1 MEIYEDATKI
11 KKNFLKIN
19 IKNILSTFGQKA
31 KDKFKDIIFQ
41 NLDDDNS
48 IKYIIKIISYYT
60 KTSTNNELKNKCFEL
75 FLILIKNLK
84 QDNII
89 TNLTNLL
96 LYMQEFMNIFKIYIS
111 FDEILNKLND
121 IEIKTFE
128 ILNGFCIVNMKKDEK
143 IIQKEALLCYQ
154 NLIKN
159 FENLIRNEIKEKAI
173 KSFYDTVINIILN
186 KKDLF
191 NDEYLSLL
199 IVNDIILLSKERSQ
213 NYAEKIL
220 SSIID
225 DLTIKD
231 SNIRLIALNIINNII
246 KYNPN
251 KKKEIKNIIYPALT
265 ELNNDKENNNMIK
278 KIIFDINNN
287 IESPMKF
294 KSQIIKVKKATSNRS
309 FNENDQLLKGKIIKG
324 NKSYE
329 SDGLNN
335 NKNIKCEIYVSKKP
349 FPINNFKSITN
360 KNSPSNKEKLLTL
373 SSFRK
378 EDDYLNPIKLWY
390 NFDTDNSIKNKVDKE
405 NTCLISVDKSINNN
419 QINIINQELE
429 EPKLDLIINEII
441 KLSNNQ
447 NILAEKIINL
457 DKNTKKQITY
467 FEERLN
473 KLENK
478 DFINELIN
486 QRVRI
491 LYPSNNANKKITE
504 FLTSNNNDKSIYF
517 LKLITQNEI
526 ELIDNNFIDDIFDK
540 LIFFLEN
547 KIYIDETI
555 NFLKKLFAK
564 NKKRFK
570 IDSYKKLF
578 SAFDIILK
586 SGIKFNE
593 QTSFDISWII
603 SSINIEKI

>member
-1 MEIYEDATKI
+1 MEIYEDSTKI

-225 DLTIKD
+225 DSTIKD

-405 NTCLISVDKSINNN
+405 NTCLISVDK
-419 QINIINQELE
+419 
-429 EPKLDLIINEII
+429 
-441 KLSNNQ
+441 
-447 NILAEKIINL
+447 
-457 DKNTKKQITY
+457 
-467 FEERLN
+467 
-473 KLENK
+473 
-478 DFINELIN
+478 
-486 QRVRI
+486 
-491 LYPSNNANKKITE
+491 
-504 FLTSNNNDKSIYF
+504 
-517 LKLITQNEI
+517 
-526 ELIDNNFIDDIFDK
+526 
-540 LIFFLEN
+540 
-547 KIYIDETI
+547 
-555 NFLKKLFAK
+555 
-564 NKKRFK
+564 
-570 IDSYKKLF
+570 
-578 SAFDIILK
+578 
-586 SGIKFNE
+586 
-593 QTSFDISWII
+593 
-603 SSINIEKI
+603 

>member
-1 MEIYEDATKI
+1 
-11 KKNFLKIN
+11 
-19 IKNILSTFGQKA
+19 
-31 KDKFKDIIFQ
+31 
-41 NLDDDNS
+41 
-48 IKYIIKIISYYT
+48 
-60 KTSTNNELKNKCFEL
+60 
-75 FLILIKNLK
+75 
-84 QDNII
+84 
-89 TNLTNLL
+89 
-96 LYMQEFMNIFKIYIS
+96 
-111 FDEILNKLND
+111 
-121 IEIKTFE
+121 
-128 ILNGFCIVNMKKDEK
+128 
-143 IIQKEALLCYQ
+143 
-154 NLIKN
+154 
-159 FENLIRNEIKEKAI
+159 
-173 KSFYDTVINIILN
+173 
-186 KKDLF
+186 
-191 NDEYLSLL
+191 
-199 IVNDIILLSKERSQ
+199 
-213 NYAEKIL
+213 
-220 SSIID
+220 
-225 DLTIKD
+225 
-231 SNIRLIALNIINNII
+231 
-246 KYNPN
+246 
-251 KKKEIKNIIYPALT
+251 
-265 ELNNDKENNNMIK
+265 MIK

-309 FNENDQLLKGKIIKG
+309 FNENDQSLKGKIIKG

-349 FPINNFKSITN
+349 FPINNFKIITN

-390 NFDTDNSIKNKVDKE
+390 NFDTDNSIKNKKDEE
-405 NTCLISVDKSINNN
+405 NTCLISIDKSINNN
-419 QINIINQELE
+419 QINIINQKLE

-473 KLENK
+473 KIENK
-478 DFINELIN
+478 VFTNELIN

-540 LIFFLEN
+540 LIFF
-547 KIYIDETI
+547 
-555 NFLKKLFAK
+555 
-564 NKKRFK
+564 
-570 IDSYKKLF
+570 
-578 SAFDIILK
+578 
-586 SGIKFNE
+586 
-593 QTSFDISWII
+593 
-603 SSINIEKI
+603 

>member
-1 MEIYEDATKI
+1 M
-11 KKNFLKIN
+11 
-19 IKNILSTFGQKA
+19 
-31 KDKFKDIIFQ
+31 
-41 NLDDDNS
+41 
-48 IKYIIKIISYYT
+48 
-60 KTSTNNELKNKCFEL
+60 
-75 FLILIKNLK
+75 
-84 QDNII
+84 
-89 TNLTNLL
+89 
-96 LYMQEFMNIFKIYIS
+96 
-111 FDEILNKLND
+111 
-121 IEIKTFE
+121 
-128 ILNGFCIVNMKKDEK
+128 
-143 IIQKEALLCYQ
+143 
-154 NLIKN
+154 
-159 FENLIRNEIKEKAI
+159 
-173 KSFYDTVINIILN
+173 
-186 KKDLF
+186 
-191 NDEYLSLL
+191 
-199 IVNDIILLSKERSQ
+199 
-213 NYAEKIL
+213 
-220 SSIID
+220 
-225 DLTIKD
+225 
-231 SNIRLIALNIINNII
+231 NIINNII

-265 ELNNDKENNNMIK
+265 ELNNNKENNNMIK

-360 KNSPSNKEKLLTL
+360 KNSPSNNEKLLTL

-390 NFDTDNSIKNKVDKE
+390 NFDTDNSIKNKADKE

-419 QINIINQELE
+419 QINIINQKLE

-570 IDSYKKLF
+570 IDSYKKLL

-586 SGIKFNE
+586 SGIKLNE

>member
-1 MEIYEDATKI
+1 MEIYEDSTKF

-31 KDKFKDIIFQ
+31 KDKFKDIIFK
-41 NLDDDNS
+41 NVDDDNS

-128 ILNGFCIVNMKKDEK
+128 ILNGFCIVNMKKDGK

-220 SSIID
+220 LSIID
-225 DLTIKD
+225 DLTIND
-231 SNIRLIALNIINNII
+231 NNIRLIALNIINNII

-309 FNENDQLLKGKIIKG
+309 NDQLLKGKIIKG
-324 NKSYE
+324 NKRYE

-349 FPINNFKSITN
+349 FPINNFRSTTN
-360 KNSPSNKEKLLTL
+360 KNSPSNKEKILTL

-405 NTCLISVDKSINNN
+405 NTYLISVDKSINNN
-419 QINIINQELE
+419 QINIINQKLE

>member
-1 MEIYEDATKI
+1 MI
-11 KKNFLKIN
+11 K
-19 IKNILSTFGQKA
+19 
-31 KDKFKDIIFQ
+31 
-41 NLDDDNS
+41 
-48 IKYIIKIISYYT
+48 
-60 KTSTNNELKNKCFEL
+60 
-75 FLILIKNLK
+75 
-84 QDNII
+84 
-89 TNLTNLL
+89 
-96 LYMQEFMNIFKIYIS
+96 
-111 FDEILNKLND
+111 
-121 IEIKTFE
+121 
-128 ILNGFCIVNMKKDEK
+128 
-143 IIQKEALLCYQ
+143 
-154 NLIKN
+154 
-159 FENLIRNEIKEKAI
+159 R
-173 KSFYDTVINIILN
+173 
-186 KKDLF
+186 
-191 NDEYLSLL
+191 
-199 IVNDIILLSKERSQ
+199 
-213 NYAEKIL
+213 
-220 SSIID
+220 
-225 DLTIKD
+225 
-231 SNIRLIALNIINNII
+231 
-246 KYNPN
+246 
-251 KKKEIKNIIYPALT
+251 IIY
-265 ELNNDKENNNMIK
+265 
-278 KIIFDINNN
+278 DINNSM
-287 IESPMKF
+287 ESPTKF
-294 KSQIIKVKKATSNRS
+294 KSQIIKVKKGNINRS
-309 FNENDQLLKGKIIKG
+309 YNKNNQFLKGKIIKG

-329 SDGLNN
+329 SDCLNH

-349 FPINNFKSITN
+349 IPITNFKSITN

-378 EDDYLNPIKLWY
+378 EEDYLNPIKLWY
-390 NFDTDNSIKNKVDKE
+390 NFDTDNSIKNKKDEE
-405 NTCLISVDKSINNN
+405 NTCLISIDKSINNN
-419 QINIINQELE
+419 QINIINQKLE

-441 KLSNNQ
+441 QLSNNQ

-473 KLENK
+473 KIENK
-478 DFINELIN
+478 DFTNELIN

-570 IDSYKKLF
+570 IDSYKKLL
-578 SAFDIILK
+578 SAFNIILK

-603 SSINIEKI
+603 SSINFEKI